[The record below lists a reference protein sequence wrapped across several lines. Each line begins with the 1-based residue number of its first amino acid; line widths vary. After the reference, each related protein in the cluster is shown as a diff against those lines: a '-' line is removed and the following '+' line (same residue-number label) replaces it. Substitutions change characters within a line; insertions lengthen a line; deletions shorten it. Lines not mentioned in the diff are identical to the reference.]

1 MKSDDGCIEKHGV
14 GRGTIHVNIRPVS
27 SAGFFLLQR
36 RIRSHTAGSAFFLQP
51 PKQPFKFF
59 VYTVERDLFF
69 LPVPDE
75 GEHAVIRGKRPGK
88 PRFRAGQVLLQAAL
102 PVGEIGIDPLF
113 RNPDISVFGE
123 SAVHISLRP
132 VAQLPLAHGA
142 AASRQ
147 DILFQIVVQPG
158 AALSV
163 RIALLAGSVEIYRAV
178 RAAEDDVPLYPH
190 LFAGNGPQAP
200 AAVLLIV
207 GIHPDDYIAYLVNNA
222 GVRRDNVLFMMPDKD
237 WHDVIDT
244 TLTGFYNVTQSV
256 IVKMM
261 MRKHGGKIVN
271 MASLSGIKGMAGQT
285 NYSAAKAA
293 LIGATKALAQEV
305 AVRGVTVNAVAPGFI
320 ETDMTKELPVDEL
333 KKMVP
338 MNRFGKPEEVAE
350 LVAFLLSDAASYITG
365 EVISINGGLY
375 T

>member
-1 MKSDDGCIEKHGV
+1 MKYALVTGASRGLGRAIALKIASMNIPVIINYQNNEEAAQQTLDDIVKNGGNAELMRFNV
-14 GRGTIHVNIRPVS
+14 
-27 SAGFFLLQR
+27 
-36 RIRSHTAGSAFFLQP
+36 
-51 PKQPFKFF
+51 
-59 VYTVERDLFF
+59 
-69 LPVPDE
+69 
-75 GEHAVIRGKRPGK
+75 AVKEE
-88 PRFRAGQVLLQAAL
+88 VQAAL
-102 PVGEIGIDPLF
+102 NAWE
-113 RNPDISVFGE
+113 
-123 SAVHISLRP
+123 
-132 VAQLPLAHGA
+132 A
-142 AASRQ
+142 A
-147 DILFQIVVQPG
+147 
-158 AALSV
+158 
-163 RIALLAGSVEIYRAV
+163 
-178 RAAEDDVPLYPH
+178 
-190 LFAGNGPQAP
+190 
-200 AAVLLIV
+200 
-207 GIHPDDYIAYLVNNA
+207 HPDDYIAYLVNNA